1 MSKERG
7 IYCIET
13 AHWTAGARSQPSVEP
28 LLRLIQRTQGTPYI
42 HRPFST
48 WEELHG
54 LLCEAMHGRYR
65 RYPILYVA
73 CHGETRRLAL
83 RRKRSNGRRNGTIN
97 LEELAIPLHRRGDG
111 KLILFSAC
119 SLMNTDDAALRRF
132 VAETGVSAIMGYQR
146 DVGWIESAQLELGL
160 LAWLARRPVANG
172 RKPLREAL
180 AELRSAR
187 DLIRELEFRIV
198 PKKGR

>member
-13 AHWTAGARSQPSVEP
+13 AHWAAGRRSQPSVEP
-28 LLRLIQRTQGTPYI
+28 LLKLIQSTQGTPYI

-54 LLCEAMHGRYR
+54 LLGEAMHGRYR
-65 RYPILYVA
+65 GYPILYIA

-83 RRKRSNGRRNGTIN
+83 RRKRSNGHRNGGIN
-97 LEELAIPLHRRGDG
+97 LEELAIPLHQRGGG
-111 KLILFSAC
+111 KLVLFSAC
-119 SLMNTDDAALRRF
+119 SLMKANEAALQRF
-132 VAETGVSAIMGYQR
+132 VAETGVSAIMGYKR

-160 LAWLARRPVANG
+160 LAWLARRRVSNG
-172 RKPLREAL
+172 KQLGAAL
-180 AELRSAR
+180 AELRSTR

-198 PKKGR
+198 PRKGH